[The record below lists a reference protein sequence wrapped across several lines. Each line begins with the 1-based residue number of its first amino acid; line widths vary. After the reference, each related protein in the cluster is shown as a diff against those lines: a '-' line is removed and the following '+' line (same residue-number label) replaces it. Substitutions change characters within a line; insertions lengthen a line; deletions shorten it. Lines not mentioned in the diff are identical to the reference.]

1 MGQARP
7 VTHCQTSPILL
18 TVGIGTGFAT
28 YQLPHPLHTMV
39 LGICMDL
46 NAQPPALWTLED
58 GPYEIAQ
65 HCLDKKANVL
75 VLLNAW
81 LDSCRE
87 FDDATDWSTLNFWA
101 ARLRPLWARS
111 EDIEDEGGNEEEPS
125 QREDSEPRETTVIIC
140 NRTGSENGTLL
151 RRRRIESDSRYAADK
166 RFAGTSAVFSMR
178 KGSGRPKL
186 VYAMDRTTEGVEI
199 WTV

>member
-1 MGQARP
+1 
-7 VTHCQTSPILL
+7 
-18 TVGIGTGFAT
+18 
-28 YQLPHPLHTMV
+28 
-39 LGICMDL
+39 MDL

-87 FDDATDWSTLNFWA
+87 FDDPKDWSTLNFWA

-111 EDIEDEGGNEEEPS
+111 EDIEDEGDEEEPP
-125 QREDSEPRETTVIIC
+125 QNNGIDSRETIVIIC
-140 NRTGSENGTLL
+140 NRSGTENG
-151 RRRRIESDSRYAADK
+151 
-166 RFAGTSAVFSMR
+166 
-178 KGSGRPKL
+178 GSHL
-186 VYAMDRTTEGVEI
+186 NTIA
-199 WTV
+199 